1 MGELETAALR
11 LALFT
16 LAFAG
21 VVAGIWWFRRQR
33 SEPAVPKGPRL
44 AGESRIPRLSR
55 KSRAVEEEVEI
66 APSRLARV
74 SRKTDPDWMSEP
86 DPYAE
91 PEAESL
97 EVAPPETGTGPAPT
111 VEQMLETAVAEVEE
125 QAHRVEPPV
134 AEEPH
139 EELAEEPG
147 LAAPQHRDEPQRA
160 GAAIIRLVPQIPLRD
175 AILTNSRLGGRP
187 RLPTGMEWPHVD
199 GRPGDFLA
207 QISCADLPADLW
219 DGLGPRQ
226 GWLALFANPDS
237 GAPLVI
243 HLAEDGPPRDPP
255 REAGPA
261 YFGPQ
266 GGLRFGELAPLTI
279 PAFPEWPVDVVVVRD
294 GEEDPRDDADPDGVA
309 RELYEQGYDIADPA
323 FHPFDWD
330 SMLAMAQILER
341 RLERL
346 PEVAGEGGADCN
358 GDVRVRAQEIIGI
371 IRDSAGHMAF
381 SASDATAVMSAL
393 HAINWSK
400 TLYSADPESGE
411 ERVDTLT
418 LPLTRHHPDAA
429 LWVHDYQAV
438 LFDHAKHA
446 WCRDPDSL
454 SAPARAFYEPLWQAM
469 AAREMAGMG
478 HRPLHYIHD
487 FDEERD
493 VVLIELPTSGLMSR
507 IVGDAQHLVLTMRK
521 ADLAAGDFSKLRVQ
535 VGS

>member
-11 LALFT
+11 LALFA
-16 LAFAG
+16 LAF
-21 VVAGIWWFRRQR
+21 VAAVLGIWWFRRQR

-44 AGESRIPRLSR
+44 AGESRLPRLSR
-55 KSRAVEEEVEI
+55 KPREIEEEVEI

-74 SRKTDPDWMSEP
+74 SRKTEPDWLNEP
-86 DPYAE
+86 DPYVE
-91 PEAESL
+91 ESEAEA
-97 EVAPPETGTGPAPT
+97 VAGEPAENIESAAVEPAPT
-111 VEQMLETAVAEVEE
+111 VEEMLESAATEVEE
-125 QAHRVEPPV
+125 QAHRIEDPVEDDPQTT
-134 AEEPH
+134 
-139 EELAEEPG
+139 
-147 LAAPQHRDEPQRA
+147 APYESAEPQRA
-160 GAAIIRLVPQIPLRD
+160 EAAIVRLVPQIPLRD
-175 AILTNSRLGGRP
+175 AILTRSLLGGRP
-187 RLPTGMEWPHVD
+187 RLPQGMEWPHVD

-207 QISCADLPADLW
+207 QVSCADLPADLW

-226 GWLALFANPDS
+226 GWLAFFANPDS

-243 HLAEDGPPRDPP
+243 HLTEDGPPRDPP

-266 GGLRFGELAPLTI
+266 GGLRFGELASLTI
-279 PAFPEWPVDVVVVRD
+279 QAFPEWPVDLVVVRP
-294 GEEDPRDDADPDGVA
+294 GEDDPRDNADPDGPA
-309 RELYEQGYDIADPA
+309 RDLYEQGYDIADPA

-346 PEVAGEGGADCN
+346 PEVPGDHGTDCN
-358 GDVRVRAQEIIGI
+358 ADVRERAKEIITI
-371 IRDSAGHMAF
+371 IRDSAGRMEF
-381 SASDATAVMSAL
+381 SATDATAVMSAL
-393 HAINWSK
+393 HAINWTK

-418 LPLTRHHPDAA
+418 LPLTRHHPDAS

-446 WCRDPDSL
+446 WCQNPNRL
-454 SAPARAFYEPLWQAM
+454 SAPARAFYEPLWQEM

-478 HRPLHYIHD
+478 HVPFHYIHD

-507 IVGDAQHLVLTMRK
+507 IVGDAHHLVLTMRK
-521 ADLAAGDFSKLRVQ
+521 ADLAAGDFSKPRVHI
-535 VGS
+535 SN